1 MQHRAWARQDPSERA
16 QEGDG
21 DEQPWDAPLLRL
33 RVFAV
38 PSADVLLWQLSALEQ
53 QLESPEGRCPLFIPG
68 HQSSAKQR
76 QLTLLHMLL
85 ACRSLCRPRAKELEA
100 DCNRLFGNCVFTHH
114 WRRLACGTRL
124 ARLSRA
130 SAPAPGEK
138 VQRLRARHQPYYFRC
153 GCYSNE
159 IANVSHE
166 WAFVSRTFTD
176 SVYGRHAALVGLWLR
191 LLF

>member
-100 DCNRLFGNCVFTHH
+100 DCNRLFGNCVFTHN

-124 ARLSRA
+124 ARLSGA

-138 VQRLRARHQPYYFRC
+138 VQPLRARHQPYYFRC
-153 GCYSNE
+153 GCDSNE
-159 IANVSHE
+159 IVNVSHE
-166 WAFVSRTFTD
+166 WAFVSRIFTD
-176 SVYGRHAALVGLWLR
+176 SL
-191 LLF
+191 